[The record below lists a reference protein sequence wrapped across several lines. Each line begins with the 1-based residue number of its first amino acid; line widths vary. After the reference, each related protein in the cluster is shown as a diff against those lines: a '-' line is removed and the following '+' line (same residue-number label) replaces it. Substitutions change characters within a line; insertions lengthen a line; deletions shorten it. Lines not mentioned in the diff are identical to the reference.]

1 MFPIIEIG
9 PLAVQ
14 AAGLILI
21 LSIWIG
27 IWITGK
33 FAKSLGTNG
42 EVLEN
47 CILLGLL
54 VGIIGARVGFFL
66 QNPEALIAKPLNLF
80 ALSPTMLNTSFGLL
94 TGGLTALIIAQR
106 NHLPLWPTLD
116 TLSPLIIFVF
126 IGLHM
131 ANLANGDQFGLPT
144 RLSWGITLWGAN
156 RHPVQIY
163 GLLLGIGLLV
173 WFFVKT
179 SRLTQTGFL
188 KSGLLFFSSITGI
201 SLITVFTRAFVEQK
215 LLIGVI
221 DIIQL
226 ISVIIMIAS
235 LISFYKR
242 HFQPQNHIGVYVSV
256 GSNLN
261 PQENLTLAY
270 EQISSLFKVRRSSS
284 IYRTKNVKAGEKTA
298 DFLNQVIEIETGDAF
313 PKLVKQLKT
322 IEQNLKRIP
331 GNKREVSL
339 DLDVLTYDGHAFKYR
354 TMIIPDPDIEKYRY
368 IGEPLF
374 EIAPDFRHPASGRSI
389 QQILENSKDQTK
401 IIKLEE
407 VENGS

>member
-14 AAGLILI
+14 ASGLLLI

-27 IWITGK
+27 LWITGK
-33 FAKSLGTNG
+33 FAESLGTNG

-47 CILLGLL
+47 CVLLGLL

-66 QNPEALIAKPLNLF
+66 QNPQTLIAQPLNLF
-80 ALSPTMLNTSFGLL
+80 ALSPTMLNTSFGML

-116 TLSPLIIFVF
+116 TLSPLILFVF
-126 IGLHM
+126 IGLHL

-144 RLSWGITLWGAN
+144 QLSWGITLWGTN

-179 SRLTQTGFL
+179 SRLKQTGFL
-188 KSGLLFFSSITGI
+188 QSGLLFFSSVTGI

-226 ISVIIMIAS
+226 ISLIILIAS

-242 HFQPQNHIGVYVSV
+242 HFQPQNHISVFVSM

-270 EQISSLFKVRRSSS
+270 EQISALFKVRRSSS

-298 DFLNQVIEIETGDAF
+298 DFLNQVIEIETGDTF

-322 IEQNLKRIP
+322 IEQNLKRLP

-339 DLDVLTYDGHAFKYR
+339 DLDVLTYDGHAFTYR

-368 IGEPLF
+368 IGEPIS

-389 QQILENSKDQTK
+389 QQILESSKDKMK